1 MVHSVTDRQSNDG
14 GTGQDVGTDQDVL
27 SKKVCKAVLS
37 FANAAINLSQLQATL
52 SRPSFSKAGV
62 APVRAIAH

>member
-1 MVHSVTDRQSNDG
+1 
-14 GTGQDVGTDQDVL
+14 
-27 SKKVCKAVLS
+27 VLS

-52 SRPSFSKAGV
+52 SRPSFSKAVV